1 MKIFNLFRQS
11 DDDINKDTP
20 ENKDVLKNIVENS
33 LPEKAEPEEV
43 EKISYYDEFGKEHRV
58 EKKKWVEKKLKA

>member
-11 DDDINKDTP
+11 DDDINKDTS

-33 LPEKAEPEEV
+33 LP
-43 EKISYYDEFGKEHRV
+43 
-58 EKKKWVEKKLKA
+58 